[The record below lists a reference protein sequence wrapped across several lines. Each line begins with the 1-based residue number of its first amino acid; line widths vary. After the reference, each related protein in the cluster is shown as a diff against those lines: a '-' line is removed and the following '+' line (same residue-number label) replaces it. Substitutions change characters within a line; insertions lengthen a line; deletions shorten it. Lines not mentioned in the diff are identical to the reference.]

1 MSRREARTI
10 ALRSLFALDFN
21 GDQPVEDTVQFMA
34 AEDDIHDANEK
45 DLAYALTLVQG
56 VRDHLTDLD
65 GELDTLNPEWKL
77 ERMNGIDRNLLR
89 MADFEIYYNA
99 EKVPA
104 PVVINEAVELAKVY
118 GGDES
123 PAFVNGLLGSLVKKH
138 AQ

>member
-21 GDQPVEDTVQFMA
+21 PDQPLEETVQFMA
-34 AEDDIHDANEK
+34 AEDDIQDAHEN
-45 DLAYALTLVQG
+45 DLAYALSLVQG
-56 VRDHLTDLD
+56 VTTHKEALD
-65 GELDTLNPEWKL
+65 KELDTLNPDWKVT
-77 ERMNGIDRNLLR
+77 RMNGIDRNLLR
-89 MADFEIYYNA
+89 IADFEIYYA
-99 EKVPA
+99 EEKVPA
-104 PVVINEAVELAKVY
+104 PVAINEAVELAKVY

>member
-65 GELDTLNPEWKL
+65 RELDTLNPEWKL

-104 PVVINEAVELAKVY
+104 PVAINEAVELAKVY

>member
-21 GDQPVEDTVQFMA
+21 GDQPVDETVQFMA
-34 AEDDIHDANEK
+34 AEDDIKDANEH

-56 VRDHLTDLD
+56 VRDKLADLD
-65 GELDTLNPEWKL
+65 AELNTLNPDWKV

-89 MADFEIYYNA
+89 IADFEIYYSA
-99 EKVPA
+99 EPVPA
-104 PVVINEAVELAKVY
+104 PVAINEAVELAKVY
-118 GGDES
+118 GGDDS

>member
-56 VRDHLTDLD
+56 VRDHLIDLD

-104 PVVINEAVELAKVY
+104 PVAINEAVELAKVY

-138 AQ
+138 A

>member
-21 GDQPVEDTVQFMA
+21 PDQPLEETVQFMA
-34 AEDDIHDANEK
+34 AEDDIHDANEH
-45 DLAYALTLVQG
+45 DLAYALSLVKG
-56 VRDHLTDLD
+56 VTDHKEALD
-65 GELDTLNPEWKL
+65 KELDTLNPDWQVA
-77 ERMNGIDRNLLR
+77 RMNGIDRNLLR
-89 MADFEIYYNA
+89 IADFEIYGA
-99 EKVPA
+99 DEKVPA
-104 PVVINEAVELAKVY
+104 PVAINEAVELAKVY

>member
-104 PVVINEAVELAKVY
+104 PVAINEAVELAKVY

-138 AQ
+138 A

>member
-21 GDQPVEDTVQFMA
+21 GDQPVEETVQFMA
-34 AEDDIHDANEK
+34 AEDDIHDANEN
-45 DLAYALTLVQG
+45 DLAYVLTLVQG
-56 VRDHLTDLD
+56 VRDHLADLD
-65 GELDTLNPEWKL
+65 GELDTLNPDWKL

-89 MADFEIYYNA
+89 MADFEIYYNP

-104 PVVINEAVELAKVY
+104 PVAINEAVELAKVY

>member
-21 GDQPVEDTVQFMA
+21 GDQPVEETVQFMA
-34 AEDDIHDANEK
+34 AEDDIQDANEN

-56 VRDHLTDLD
+56 VRDHKDALD
-65 GELDTLNPEWKL
+65 AELNTLNPDWQV

-89 MADFEIYYNA
+89 IADFEIYYGE

-104 PVVINEAVELAKVY
+104 PAAINEAVELAKVY

-138 AQ
+138 A

>member
-21 GDQPVEDTVQFMA
+21 GDQPVEETVQFMA
-34 AEDDIHDANEK
+34 AEDDIKDANEH
-45 DLAYALTLVQG
+45 DLAYALSLVQG
-56 VRDHLTDLD
+56 VRDHLAELD
-65 GELDTLNPEWKL
+65 AELDTLNPDWKVA
-77 ERMNGIDRNLLR
+77 RMNGIDRNLLR
-89 MADFEIYYNA
+89 IADFEIYYSE

-104 PVVINEAVELAKVY
+104 PVAINEAVELAKVY

-138 AQ
+138 A

>member
-56 VRDHLTDLD
+56 VRDHLADLD
-65 GELDTLNPEWKL
+65 GELNTLNPDWKL

-104 PVVINEAVELAKVY
+104 PVAINEAVELAKVY

>member
-21 GDQPVEDTVQFMA
+21 GDQSVEETVQFMA
-34 AEDDIHDANEK
+34 AEDDIKDANEN

-56 VRDHLTDLD
+56 VRDHLADLD
-65 GELDTLNPEWKL
+65 KELNGLNPDWKV

-89 MADFEIYYNA
+89 IADFEIYYCV
-99 EKVPA
+99 EPVPA
-104 PVVINEAVELAKVY
+104 PVAINEAVELAKVY

>member
-21 GDQPVEDTVQFMA
+21 GDQPVEETVQFMA
-34 AEDDIHDANEK
+34 AEDDIKDANEH
-45 DLAYALTLVQG
+45 DLAYALSLVQG
-56 VRDHLTDLD
+56 VQDHLAELD
-65 GELDTLNPEWKL
+65 AELDTLNPDWKVA
-77 ERMNGIDRNLLR
+77 RMNGIDRNLLR
-89 MADFEIYYNA
+89 IADFEIYYSE

-104 PVVINEAVELAKVY
+104 PVAINEAVELAKVY

-138 AQ
+138 A